1 MSQTAESVQKADA
14 SEVSKKKKARKRS
27 KINNGD
33 IGPILDALGD
43 DITIAS
49 EMETVNNRRNSQATG
64 ARKIPVINSHGDGVH
79 KFPES
84 NLAPNVYLENR
95 SGFRA
100 QPLKDYEKNISTKQQ
115 KESIAKLKSQDKQRL
130 INMSNNPGLYFVVK
144 IHETLQ
150 MLSFT
155 LFGVLAGAS
164 LVHTLFVQALANAI
178 QIGSSTNQYYLLLR
192 LYGAYARPVS
202 ITFYASLA
210 VVGVFI
216 FGKFDLGRPTIN
228 CIQKCVR
235 LQNGLMAIIFY
246 MLCFIIN
253 NSMSWFDNVLHTTSY
268 KSDTQI
274 NYLLNTDSELNS
286 SLKIWLILDAGRTAL
301 ILITWISVGLGDPLY
316 DRLVKTLSSSP
327 TGDGRRDGDMKNE
340 GQIRSNTE

>member
-64 ARKIPVINSHGDGVH
+64 ARKIPVINSH
-79 KFPES
+79 
-84 NLAPNVYLENR
+84 
-95 SGFRA
+95 
-100 QPLKDYEKNISTKQQ
+100 DYEKNISTKQQ